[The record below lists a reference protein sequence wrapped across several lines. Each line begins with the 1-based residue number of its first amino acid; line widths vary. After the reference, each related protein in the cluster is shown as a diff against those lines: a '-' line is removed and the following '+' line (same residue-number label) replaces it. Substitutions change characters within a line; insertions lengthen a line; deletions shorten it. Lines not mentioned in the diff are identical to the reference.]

1 MLGEFCRGLV
11 GERACRANFFP
22 YTRTVASY
30 HRLRGALHAGN
41 RGGFALH
48 EALWLRVAGVSE
60 PHVVQFPDWCLSVR
74 GVVPKVQ
81 TTLMNNADNGLLW
94 ARWSASSTAVAR
106 MVCVLAEVL
115 VAGPFYWRC

>member
-1 MLGEFCRGLV
+1 MTSF
-11 GERACRANFFP
+11 
-22 YTRTVASY
+22 
-30 HRLRGALHAGN
+30 
-41 RGGFALH
+41 
-48 EALWLRVAGVSE
+48 
-60 PHVVQFPDWCLSVR
+60 PHVAAVR
-74 GVVPKVQ
+74 SRFDGKVQ

>member
-1 MLGEFCRGLV
+1 MLGEFCCGLV

-60 PHVVQFPDWCLSVR
+60 PHVVQFPRLVSECEGCGAQS
-74 GVVPKVQ
+74 
-81 TTLMNNADNGLLW
+81 ADHLDEQ
-94 ARWSASSTAVAR
+94 R
-106 MVCVLAEVL
+106 
-115 VAGPFYWRC
+115 